1 MNKIF
6 LSSLVII
13 CIILIFYFLNKIITQ
28 EHFISSSSNN
38 ICCIYAYYEK
48 NNLYKNN
55 FKYFLDNAIL
65 NNVDYYIIINGKCS
79 IKIENKNNLKV
90 YYRENKGYDF
100 GAYSYA
106 LKKINKSYNYY
117 FFINTSVCGP
127 YLKDSSKQW
136 TDNFL
141 ELFNNDTKLVGTSI
155 NIWTHKSV
163 ENLYNLK
170 DIYKKNG
177 PYTHVQSMF
186 FCIDNEAL
194 QFLKNVNFFDEEK
207 INNSKDIE
215 YIIAYKEIGLS
226 QILLKNNWNINCILS
241 KYKNIDYRI
250 LDKDINNTSL
260 TGDPY
265 YKNRYFGNTIDKY
278 EVIFFKNN
286 RSLD

>member
-28 EHFISSSSNN
+28 ENFISSNN

-48 NNLYKNN
+48 NDLYKNN

-79 IKIENKNNLKV
+79 IKIEDKNNLKV
-90 YYRENKGYDF
+90 FYRENKGYDF

-136 TDNFL
+136 TDHFL

-155 NIWTHKSV
+155 NVFTKNSIKKNT
-163 ENLYNLK
+163 YNLT
-170 DIYKKNG
+170 DIYQKDG

-207 INNSKDIE
+207 MNNSTDMQ
-215 YIIAYKEIGLS
+215 YVIAHKEIGLS
-226 QILLKNNWNINCILS
+226 QLLLKNNWNINCILP
-241 KYKNIDYRI
+241 KYKDIDYRI
-250 LDKDINNTSL
+250 LDKDINTSSL
-260 TGDPY
+260 NGDPY

-278 EVIFFKNN
+278 EAIFFKNN
-286 RSLD
+286 RPLD

>member
-13 CIILIFYFLNKIITQ
+13 YIILIFYFLNKIINQ
-28 EHFISSSSNN
+28 EHFTSSNN
-38 ICCIYAYYEK
+38 ICCIYSYYEK
-48 NNLYKNN
+48 NDLYKNN

-65 NNVDYYIIINGKCS
+65 NNVDYYIIINGQCS
-79 IKIENKNNLKV
+79 IKIENKYNLKV

-127 YLKDSSKQW
+127 YLKDSSKKW
-136 TDNFL
+136 TDCFL

-163 ENLYNLK
+163 ENIYNLK
-170 DIYKKNG
+170 DIYKKDE

-194 QFLKNVNFFDEEK
+194 QFLKNVNFFDEEEM
-207 INNSKDIE
+207 NNSKDIE

-226 QILLKNNWNINCILS
+226 QILLENNWNINCILS

>member
-6 LSSLVII
+6 LLSLVII
-13 CIILIFYFLNKIITQ
+13 CIILIFYFLNKIIVQ
-28 EHFISSSSNN
+28 EHFVPSNN

-48 NNLYKNN
+48 NDLYKNN

-65 NNVDYYIIINGKCS
+65 DNVDYYIIINGECS
-79 IKIENKNNLKV
+79 IKINNKNNLKI

-127 YLKDSSKQW
+127 YLKDPSKKW
-136 TDNFL
+136 IDPFL
-141 ELFNNDTKLVGTSI
+141 ELLNNDTKLVGTSI
-155 NIWTHKSV
+155 NIFSKNLI
-163 ENLYNLK
+163 ENKYNLK
-170 DIYKKNG
+170 NIYQKDA

-194 QFLKNVNFFDEEK
+194 QFLKNVNFFDEKE
-207 INNSKDIE
+207 INNSTNIK
-215 YIIAYKEIGLS
+215 YVIAHKEIGMS
-226 QILLKNNWNINCILS
+226 QLLLKNNWNINCILP
-241 KYKNIDYRI
+241 KYKNIDYRKVK
-250 LDKDINNTSL
+250 KDINYTSL
-260 TGDPY
+260 NGDPY

-278 EVIFFKNN
+278 DVIFFKNN
-286 RSLD
+286 RLIN